1 MLYRDPEQGGDEE
14 RDAEQDRTEPRV
26 RSTRCCPDWVTH
38 VCPRSQFE
46 MKHSSL
52 GEKYFME
59 QSENY
64 LIQTLEISQ
73 LIPTWEALNATV
85 DRAHIEGIIESKLA
99 VVHNLVRIDP

>member
-1 MLYRDPEQGGDEE
+1 MLYGDPEQGGDEE
-14 RDAEQDRTEPRV
+14 RDVEQDRTEPRARV
-26 RSTRCCPDWVTH
+26 TRCWPHWATH

-73 LIPTWEALNATV
+73 LIQTWEALNATLE
-85 DRAHIEGIIESKLA
+85 RIELILKE
-99 VVHNLVRIDP
+99 

>member
-1 MLYRDPEQGGDEE
+1 MRREMRAG
-14 RDAEQDRTEPRV
+14 QDRTPGQ
-26 RSTRCCPDWVTH
+26 SNPLLAALGDTVTH

-73 LIPTWEALNATV
+73 LIQTWETLNATLE
-85 DRAHIEGIIESKLA
+85 RIEPILKE
-99 VVHNLVRIDP
+99 